1 MNTTPTQKPTWA
13 IDHRLQGLIGEDVR
27 VAAKCFS
34 PGLQT
39 GGAPP
44 RFIPVG
50 DLFLPDNSQPAGLT
64 VFFEGRLRRF
74 ERQIG
79 VVFVWLDSPALP
91 DGAAEG
97 PACFRGETAVILRG
111 PAVVELAWPFQVER
125 LPADPANYWRDLRV
139 PRAQFEFPFATDGE
153 DGRRAANSPT
163 GLQATVSTPASVQ
176 FLPLPERRLG
186 WVDTPSPSAVD
197 RLLGKTPQGRNDA
210 GYSEGKTKH

>member
-1 MNTTPTQKPTWA
+1 MSTTSTQKPTWR
-13 IDHRLQGLIGEDVR
+13 IDQKLNALIGEDVR
-27 VAAKCFS
+27 VAAKSFS
-34 PGLQT
+34 PAIQT

-50 DLFLPDNSQPAGLT
+50 DLFLPDNSQPAGLP
-64 VFFEGRLRRF
+64 VFFEGRLRKF

-79 VVFVWLDSPALP
+79 VVVAWLDSPALP

-97 PACFRGETAVILRG
+97 PAFFRGKTAVMLRG

-125 LPADPANYWRDLRV
+125 LPSDPANYWRDLRV

-153 DGRRAANSPT
+153 DGRRAAASLT
-163 GLQATVSTPASVQ
+163 GLQTRVSTPASVQ
-176 FLPLPERRLG
+176 FSPLPERRLG
-186 WVDTPSPSAVD
+186 WVDTPLPSGVD
-197 RLLGKTPQGRNDA
+197 RLLGMTPQGRNDA